1 VTLSLR
7 LLREVVVEKR
17 QTAFVSGD
25 VANQRDE
32 EQALLLIDY
41 LLMGE
46 SRRSPVPVQLVRPER
61 KRHARH

>member
-1 VTLSLR
+1 
-7 LLREVVVEKR
+7 LLREVVIEKR

-46 SRRSPVPVQLVRPER
+46 SRRSPVPVQSVRPER